1 MSESIMP
8 QPIRWAAI
16 AIVSLVLLNQ
26 LFFTV
31 DQTQQAIVLQ
41 FGKPVRVERDPGLK
55 LKIPFVQNVTYYD
68 KRVLSVDLPPARVT
82 LASGSRRQLKAGE
95 DKPLIDTG
103 GEPVII
109 DTFARVRI
117 TNPILFL
124 QRLRSEYEAEQ
135 RIQSL
140 MNSAMRDILGR
151 RSLRDILS
159 PARVE
164 IMDQIRTRLNAEMKD
179 RGMEVVD
186 VRIVRADLTERMES
200 STINRMITER
210 RELATDIRSTGQQ
223 KATEMRAEA
232 DRERTIL
239 LAEANKQSQ
248 ILRGEGDREAI
259 AIYAAAQNKDPAFYG
274 FLRSMEAY
282 KAVLAKPEAQFVLSP
297 QSGFLRYM
305 ETR

>member
-1 MSESIMP
+1 MSAHSMP
-8 QPIRWAAI
+8 QPVRWAVITIVILVAI
-16 AIVSLVLLNQ
+16 NQ

-41 FGKPVRVERDPGLK
+41 FGKPVRIEQEPGLK
-55 LKIPFVQNVTYYD
+55 FKIPFVQNVTFYD

-82 LASGSRRQLKAGE
+82 LASGSRRQLQAGE
-95 DKPLIDTG
+95 DKTLVDTG

-117 TNPILFL
+117 TDPVLFL

-140 MNSAMRDILGR
+140 MNAAMRDVLGKR
-151 RSLRDILS
+151 GLRDILS

-164 IMDQIRTRLNAEMKD
+164 IMGQIRTRLNAEMKD

-186 VRIVRADLTERMES
+186 VRIVRADLTDRMQS

-232 DRERTIL
+232 DRERTII

-248 ILRGEGDREAI
+248 ILRGDGDREAI
-259 AIYAAAQNKDPAFYG
+259 GVYASALNKDPAFYG

-282 KAVLAKPEAQFVLSP
+282 KTVLAKPEAQFVLSP